1 MKSSATLVLLCLLP
15 SIHAIALP
23 QLFDSELE
31 STSSNFKRDSS
42 GKLVPRYPRPGKT
55 IPEATTSMT
64 DDSSLDHPST
74 VKRDL
79 SARSPQGPTS
89 NPGEFT
95 GFDLSRANPANH
107 PKSSGTSSSSSGGTG
122 GHEETIASEGSDDQS
137 SDREVVMVEG
147 VQMAH
152 RQHHNSSHHRNS
164 TRHAHRKE
172 GILTEF
178 NAHGE
183 HIVVYNGTHFP
194 NGTSYSPANT
204 TAKGGKLLG
213 EVVVA
218 GDEVAVYR
226 RPGNATHHHHHHY
239 NETVGP
245 DSTATTGNAT
255 HHHHHHHHNETVGPD
270 GTVTTGIWLPSG
282 TGWIP
287 SSTGTGH
294 PHRKV
299 PSEELA
305 GFRGPKSREKGK
317 FVVVDEYFSKLVKS
331 RK

>member
-1 MKSSATLVLLCLLP
+1 MKSSAALSLLFLLP
-15 SIHAIALP
+15 SIHAVALP
-23 QLFDSELE
+23 QLFDSVLE

-42 GKLVPRYPRPGKT
+42 GKLVPRFPKPGPT

-64 DDSSLDHPST
+64 EDPSFDPPSN
-74 VKRDL
+74 VRRDL

-107 PKSSGTSSSSSGGTG
+107 PKSSGTSSSSSAGTG
-122 GHEETIASEGSDDQS
+122 GQEEIVSSGGSYDQPPS
-137 SDREVVMVEG
+137 REVVMPEAA
-147 VQMAH
+147 QLAH
-152 RQHHNSSHHRNS
+152 YKNHNSSHHRNSTKWNS

-204 TAKGGKLLG
+204 TANGGKLLG

-226 RPGNATHHHHHHY
+226 RPWNVT
-239 NETVGP
+239 
-245 DSTATTGNAT
+245 D
-255 HHHHHHHHNETVGPD
+255 HHHHHHHNQTVGPIS
-270 GTVTTGIWLPSG
+270 TATTGIWLPSG
-282 TGWIP
+282 TAWIP
-287 SSTGTGH
+287 SSTGTGTPRR

-299 PSEELA
+299 PSSELA
-305 GFRGPKSREKGK
+305 GFRGPKSRKKGK
-317 FVVVDEYFSKLVKS
+317 FVVIDEYFSELIKS

>member
-1 MKSSATLVLLCLLP
+1 MKSSATLSLLFLLP
-15 SIHAIALP
+15 SIHAVALP
-23 QLFDSELE
+23 QFIGSELR
-31 STSSNFKRDSS
+31 STFSIFKRDSS
-42 GKLVPRYPRPGKT
+42 GKFAPRFPEPGQT

-64 DDSSLDHPST
+64 DDPSLDHPST

-107 PKSSGTSSSSSGGTG
+107 PKSSHTSSSSSAGTG
-122 GHEETIASEGSDDQS
+122 GQEEIIANGGSYDHPPS
-137 SDREVVMVEG
+137 REVVMPEAA
-147 VQMAH
+147 QIAH
-152 RQHHNSSHHRNS
+152 HQHHNGSHHRNSKNWNS

-178 NAHGE
+178 NSHGE

-194 NGTSYSPANT
+194 NGTSYHPANT
-204 TAKGGKLLG
+204 TANGGKLLG

-226 RPGNATHHHHHHY
+226 QPWNATHHRHRHHHY
-239 NETVGP
+239 NQTVGP
-245 DSTATTGNAT
+245 NCTA
-255 HHHHHHHHNETVGPD
+255 
-270 GTVTTGIWLPSG
+270 TTGIWLPSG

-287 SSTGTGH
+287 SPTGTGAPRR

-299 PSEELA
+299 PTPELA
-305 GFRGPKSREKGK
+305 GFRGPKSKKKGK
-317 FVVVDEYFSKLVKS
+317 FVVVDEYFSKLVRS